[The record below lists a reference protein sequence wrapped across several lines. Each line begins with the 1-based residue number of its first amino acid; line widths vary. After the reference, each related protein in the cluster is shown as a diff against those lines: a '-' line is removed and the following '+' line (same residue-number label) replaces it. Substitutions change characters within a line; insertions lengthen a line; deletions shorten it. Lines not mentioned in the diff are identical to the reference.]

1 MNPDKLIFVAKKAM
15 ERAYAPYSNYKVGA
29 VLICDDGTVF
39 KGCNIENAS
48 FGLTN
53 CAERTALFSA
63 IAAGKTEFKALAIAA
78 SGEPAPFPCGACR
91 QVLAEFCEPDFPI
104 HIANETGYETTTL
117 GELLPHAFKLKED
130 PSDG

>member
-1 MNPDKLIFVAKKAM
+1 MDPNKLIFVAKKSM

-29 VLICDDGTVF
+29 GLACADGTVF

-63 IAAGKTEFKALAIAA
+63 IASGKKHFAAIAIVA

-104 HIANETGYETTTL
+104 YIANKAGYEVITL
-117 GELLPHAFKLKED
+117 GELLPHAFNLKED
-130 PSDG
+130 PSDA